1 MWRGEKMQREMNAA
15 VVDQR
20 IPRAPDNLLH
30 AHNGTSVKH
39 FATVV
44 LLLSR
49 CYFGCVTGVCMCA
62 ASSAK
67 SERVTS
73 DPARRILSGLDKN
86 ETTPLRAERRP

>member
-1 MWRGEKMQREMNAA
+1 MEREMNAA
-15 VVDQR
+15 VEDQR

-49 CYFGCVTGVCMCA
+49 CYF
-62 ASSAK
+62 
-67 SERVTS
+67 
-73 DPARRILSGLDKN
+73 
-86 ETTPLRAERRP
+86 

>member
-1 MWRGEKMQREMNAA
+1 MQQEMNVAT
-15 VVDQR
+15 VDQR
-20 IPRAPDNLLH
+20 TPRAPDNLLH

-49 CYFGCVTGVCMCA
+49 CYFCCVTGVCMCA

-67 SERVTS
+67 SDLRPG
-73 DPARRILSGLDKN
+73 PANS
-86 ETTPLRAERRP
+86 EWLRQE